1 MKDPAEEHRS
11 GFKEDIKKAQSE
23 KLVGDTP
30 EKQLPNTDVPCSLLP
45 RKPTEKRTIKKKKK
59 KKNNLHNLG
68 RTRRTSAI
76 TGSSPGEKNS
86 LKGIRGYTKAKKTG
100 KNIKK
105 MREERREDVTAMF

>member
-45 RKPTEKRTIKKKKK
+45 RKPTEKRTRIKIKK
-59 KKNNLHNLG
+59 
-68 RTRRTSAI
+68 TTSIALE
-76 TGSSPGEKNS
+76 GLEEHQPSPD
-86 LKGIRGYTKAKKTG
+86 LVRGKKTP
-100 KNIKK
+100 
-105 MREERREDVTAMF
+105 